1 MTQFYVWYP
10 HTTPGWSRPA
20 RGGPVHPGVQT
31 SDCVTVAA
39 LVFCALLPLAD
50 AVQLASRGDSTRKPR
65 TSDEFLRIAC
75 SAPGAPFTTRKP
87 QTAIT
92 PDEFHPAMTSLEYGW
107 IPLDVGVQ
115 VISLAVAQKPPPPVP
130 VSAGSLQ
137 VTKSLVYDGEMV
149 M

>member
-1 MTQFYVWYP
+1 MTQFHVWYP
-10 HTTPGWSRPA
+10 HPTPGWSRPA

-50 AVQLASRGDSTRKPR
+50 AVQLASRGDSTRKP
-65 TSDEFLRIAC
+65 
-75 SAPGAPFTTRKP
+75 

-107 IPLDVGVQ
+107 IPLDVRVQ
-115 VISLAVAQKPPPPVP
+115 VISLAVARNPPPVP
-130 VSAGSLQ
+130 VSAGSLR
-137 VTKSLVYDGEMV
+137 VTKSPVYDGEIV
-149 M
+149 CRSLNGRPESIGLTL